1 MLAFLL
7 RRVLGGMAVL
17 YATVTLVFFSV
28 FVLGNPVDVLMS
40 NTTDPAERDAAIAR
54 LGLDRPMVEQ
64 YAGFLWKAAHGDL
77 GNSFVYGK
85 PAMTVILERLPAT
98 LELAIVAIIA
108 SVVIGIPLGLAA
120 GLKQRS
126 FLNKAVMTGSI
137 FGFSLPYFW
146 IGLMLISVFA
156 VQLHWLPSGGR
167 GPTTPFLGL
176 NWSITSLEGLK
187 YILLPALTLS
197 LYKISLIIRISETSA
212 RNVNQQ
218 DYIRTARAKG
228 ASPIRIVSTHVL
240 KNAILPVITVLGIEF
255 GTIIAYSVSVETV
268 FSYPGMGKLLIDSV
282 INSDRPIIIAYVC
295 ITSFIFVA
303 TNFLVD
309 LLYAALD
316 PRIRHSVSG
325 A

>member
-7 RRVLGGMAVL
+7 RRVFGGFVVL
-17 YATVTLVFFSV
+17 YVTVTLVFFSV

-40 NTTDPAERDAAIAR
+40 MTTDPAEREAAIVR
-54 LGLDRPMVEQ
+54 LGLDRPLFEQ
-64 YAGFLWKAAHGDL
+64 YFRFLWNAVHGDL

-85 PAMTVILERLPAT
+85 PAMAVILERLPAT
-98 LELAIVAIIA
+98 LELAIVAILAAIL
-108 SVVIGIPLGLAA
+108 IGIPLGLAA

-126 FLNKAVMTGSI
+126 FLNKLVMTGSI

-146 IGLMLISVFA
+146 VGLMLISVFA

-167 GPTTPFLGL
+167 GPTTSFLGL
-176 NWSITSLEGLK
+176 NWSITSLEGLS
-187 YILLPALTLS
+187 YILLPAVTLA

-212 RNVNQQ
+212 SNVNRQ
-218 DYIRTARAKG
+218 DYIRTAHAKG
-228 ASPIRIVSTHVL
+228 ASPARIVAVHIL

-282 INSDRPIIIAYVC
+282 INTDRPVIIAYVC
-295 ITSFIFVA
+295 MTSLIFVT

-309 LLYAALD
+309 LLYAILD
-316 PRIRHSVSG
+316 PRIRHSISG